1 MTWDREKHEKGRV
14 RDLGGTKLMDRA
26 DRQQAAGRPSWE
38 GQGKGVGIGQSL
50 CSVWTGSREQEEAR

>member
-1 MTWDREKHEKGRV
+1 M

-50 CSVWTGSREQEEAR
+50 CSVWMGSREREEAR